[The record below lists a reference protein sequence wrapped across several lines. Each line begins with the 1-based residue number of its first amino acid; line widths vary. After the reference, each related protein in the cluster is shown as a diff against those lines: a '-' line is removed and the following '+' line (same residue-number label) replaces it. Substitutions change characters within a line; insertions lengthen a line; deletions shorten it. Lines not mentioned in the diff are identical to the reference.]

1 MRLVTPRLAEIRWR
15 RPAVSNGQ
23 IIRYTAYAI
32 PIAVSG
38 SAISK
43 RQAASNLPSRTIKQV
58 CLQMW
63 LYIQSMKA
71 VKADAAGPV
80 ATRPSSS
87 LCERN
92 EVVNCSA
99 LFQEVALVSLH

>member
-1 MRLVTPRLAEIRWR
+1 MPMQMYYRFFVPQNYKATFTINLPDVTNLSPHRLTGPSAPRNVTVRLVTPRLVEIRWR

-58 CLQMW
+58 CLYMW
-63 LYIQSMKA
+63 LYI
-71 VKADAAGPV
+71 
-80 ATRPSSS
+80 
-87 LCERN
+87 
-92 EVVNCSA
+92 
-99 LFQEVALVSLH
+99 